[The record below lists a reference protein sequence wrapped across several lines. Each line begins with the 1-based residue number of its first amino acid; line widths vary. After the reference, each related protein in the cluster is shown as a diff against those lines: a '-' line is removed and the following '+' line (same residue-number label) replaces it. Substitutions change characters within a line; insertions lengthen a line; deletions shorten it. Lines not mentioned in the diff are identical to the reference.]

1 VSLWTDGV
9 RRTVLPNGLT
19 ILIQTDPTAPAV
31 ALVSHVRAGFFDEP
45 DAVAG
50 VSHVLEH
57 MLFKGTPTRA
67 PGDIARETKAAGG
80 YLNAGTGY
88 DHTSYYTVLPPAS
101 LDIALDLQSDALRR
115 SLIDPEELRRELRVI
130 IEEAKRKLDTPSA
143 VTGESLHAE
152 LFDMHRIRR
161 WRIGTEAQLV
171 GLSHADVFGYYRS
184 RYVPGRTIVAIVG
197 NVDADAAEAA
207 AADAFEGWPG
217 SVAAIDPSPEEPPRK
232 GIRVRTL
239 RGDVRQADLVLG
251 WRGVPTLHADAA
263 ALDVAASILG
273 VGRGS
278 WLYRAMRIPGLVSSV
293 GAWHFSPTEVG
304 VFSIAAE
311 LEPAKLEA
319 ALDAAAAEVARL
331 RSDGA
336 TADDLVR
343 VRTLLRAR
351 WGRRLEST
359 EGRAMALASAEA
371 LGGYGLLD
379 EEFERTMAVDL
390 EAVHSAAERYLDPDA
405 VAVVAYLPDGR
416 GTDLSVERIREV
428 FSSPTIAP
436 LPEATTPAPVV
447 PRPRPA
453 RGVVDSGVYLVALPG
468 VDLLVQ
474 RKSGVPLASLG
485 LYRRRT
491 MADTLKTAGLGALAA
506 RSAAR
511 GAGELDAGQ
520 LALAF
525 ERLGGGLSSAV
536 TADWFGVGASVLAER
551 SVEAMALLALVLQEP
566 RFEPDEVARERGVLT
581 EDARQ
586 AADDM
591 VRWPIQLAL
600 RAAYGDT
607 GYGVPAMGLPETV
620 PTFTEGMVRAW
631 HACELATG
639 RTTAVAVGDLDPE
652 RFADA
657 VAGLFDHGPRRSAV
671 EIATSGRW
679 RVAPGTGPATE
690 VDHRVKRQTA
700 LALAF
705 PGPNR
710 RDARRYAA
718 LVWSA
723 VASGLGGRLF
733 DALRDRRSLAYTVL
747 ASSWQRAGAG
757 ALICYIGTSP
767 EREDEAREQFLIEL
781 AKFRDEPASA
791 DELARAV
798 NYLAGQAQVQRQT
811 MGSIAGE
818 IAEAWLVGEGLSEL
832 VDPAAPFRT
841 VTVEAVRSL
850 CEEFLDP
857 GVRTEG
863 VVRGAGPRTVS
874 SQSSVLSPQGAALR
888 AED

>member
-1 VSLWTDGV
+1 
-9 RRTVLPNGLT
+9 
-19 ILIQTDPTAPAV
+19 
-31 ALVSHVRAGFFDEP
+31 VSHVRAGFFDES

-57 MLFKGTPTRA
+57 MLFKGTPTRG
-67 PGDIARETKAAGG
+67 PGDIARETKSAGG

-143 VTGESLHAE
+143 VTGETLHAE
-152 LFDMHRIRR
+152 LFDVHRIRR

-171 GLSHADVFGYYRS
+171 GLSHADVTGYYRS

-197 NVDADAAEAA
+197 SVDVAAAEASA
-207 AADAFEGWPG
+207 IDVFEGWP
-217 SVAAIDPSPEEPPRK
+217 SSTAALDPSPEEPPRR

-278 WLYRAMRIPGLVSSV
+278 WLYRALRIPGLVSSV

-311 LEPAKLEA
+311 LEPANLEA
-319 ALDAAAAEVARL
+319 ALGAVATEVARL
-331 RSDGA
+331 RSAGP
-336 TADDLVR
+336 TPDDLLR
-343 VRTLLRAR
+343 VRTLIRAR
-351 WGRRLEST
+351 WARRLEST

-371 LGGYGLLD
+371 LGGYRLLD
-379 EEFERTMAVDL
+379 EEFERAMAVDL
-390 EAVHSAAERYLDPDA
+390 DAVRSVAARYLDPGA
-405 VAVVAYLPDGR
+405 VGVVAYLPDDR
-416 GTDLSVERIREV
+416 GTDLTVEGIGELFADAVVPAR
-428 FSSPTIAP
+428 
-436 LPEATTPAPVV
+436 PEATVPAPRI
-447 PRPRPA
+447 PAPRPA
-453 RGVVDSGVYLVALPG
+453 RGRVDSDVLVVTLPG

-474 RKSGVPLASLG
+474 RKHGVPLASLG

-491 MADTLKTAGLGALAA
+491 VSDTLKTAGLGALAA

-551 SVEAMALLALVLQEP
+551 SVEAMALLGIVLEQP
-566 RFEPDEVARERGVLT
+566 RFEPDEVARERSVLT

-600 RAAYGDT
+600 RAAFGDT
-607 GYGVPAMGLPETV
+607 GYGVPAMGLPDTV
-620 PTFTEGMVRAW
+620 PTFTHGMVRAW

-639 RTTAVAVGDLDPE
+639 RTTAVAVGDLEPE

-657 VAGLFDHGPRRSAV
+657 VAGLFGDGPRRSAV
-671 EIATSGRW
+671 EIATNGRW

-690 VDHRVKRQTA
+690 VDDRVKRQTA

-705 PGPNR
+705 PGPSR
-710 RDARRYAA
+710 REARRYVA

-757 ALICYIGTSP
+757 ALICYLGTSP

-781 AKFRDEPASA
+781 ARFRDEAASA
-791 DELARAV
+791 EELARAV

-811 MGSIAGE
+811 MGSVAGE

-832 VDPAAPFRT
+832 IDPAAPYRA
-841 VTVEAVRSL
+841 VTADAVRAL
-850 CEEFLDP
+850 CEECLDP
-857 GVRTEG
+857 GLRTEG
-863 VVRGAGPRTVS
+863 VVRGAGVS
-874 SQSSVLSPQGAALR
+874 SQSSVLSAQGSALR
-888 AED
+888 PED

>member
-1 VSLWTDGV
+1 MSLWTDGV

-19 ILIQTDPTAPAV
+19 ILIQADPAAPAV

-143 VTGESLHAE
+143 VTGETLHAE
-152 LFDMHRIRR
+152 LFDLHRIRR

-171 GLSHADVFGYYRS
+171 GLAHADVSGYYRS

-197 NVDADAAEAA
+197 NVDAEAAEAA
-207 AADAFEGWPG
+207 ATEAFEGWP
-217 SVAAIDPSPEEPPRK
+217 SSTAAIDPSPEEPPRS
-232 GIRVRTL
+232 GVRVRTL

-278 WLYRAMRIPGLVSSV
+278 WLYRALRIPGLVSSV

-304 VFSIAAE
+304 VFSVAAE
-311 LEPAKLEA
+311 LEPARLEA
-319 ALDAAAAEVARL
+319 ALEGVAAEVTRL
-331 RSDGA
+331 RRGGA
-336 TADDLVR
+336 TADDLLR
-343 VRTLLRAR
+343 VQTLLRAR
-351 WGRRLEST
+351 WARRLEST
-359 EGRAMALASAEA
+359 EGRAMALAGAEA
-371 LGGYGLLD
+371 LGGYRLLD
-379 EEFERTMAVDL
+379 EDFERTMAVDL
-390 EAVHSAAERYLDPDA
+390 EAVHAAAARYLDPDA
-405 VAVVAYLPDGR
+405 VAVVAYLPDER
-416 GTDLSVERIREV
+416 GTDLSVEHIRTV
-428 FSSPTIAP
+428 FSSPAVAP
-436 LPEATTPAPVV
+436 LPETTTPVLGV
-447 PRPRPA
+447 PRPRPT
-453 RGVVDSGVYLVALPG
+453 RGRVDSGVHVVALPG

-474 RKSGVPLASLG
+474 RKPGVPLASLG

-536 TADWFGVGASVLAER
+536 TADWFGVGASVLSER
-551 SVEAMALLALVLQEP
+551 SAEAMALLALVLGAP
-566 RFEPDEVARERGVLT
+566 RFAPDEVARERDVLT

-620 PTFTEGMVRAW
+620 PTFTDGMVRAW

-657 VAGLFDHGPRRSAV
+657 VAGVFDDGPRRSAV
-671 EIATSGRW
+671 EIATTGRW

-690 VDHRVKRQTA
+690 VDERVKRQTA

-705 PGPNR
+705 PGPSR
-710 RDARRYAA
+710 RDPRRYAA
-718 LVWSA
+718 VVWSA

-767 EREDEAREQFLIEL
+767 EREEEAREQFLVEL
-781 AKFRDEPASA
+781 ARFRDEPASA
-791 DELARAV
+791 EELARAV

-811 MGSIAGE
+811 IASMAGE

-841 VTVEAVRSL
+841 VTAEAVRSL
-850 CEEFLDP
+850 CAEFLDP
-857 GVRTEG
+857 GLRTEG
-863 VVRGAGPRTVS
+863 VVRGAMLSP
-874 SQSSVLSPQGAALR
+874 QSSVLSPQV
-888 AED
+888 